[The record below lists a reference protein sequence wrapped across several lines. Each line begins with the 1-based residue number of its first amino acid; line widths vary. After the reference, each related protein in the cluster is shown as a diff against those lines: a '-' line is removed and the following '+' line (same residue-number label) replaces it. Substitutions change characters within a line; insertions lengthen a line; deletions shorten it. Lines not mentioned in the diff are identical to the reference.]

1 MNKRI
6 LTFHY
11 FLVIWLTSVFWVC
24 SSQANEIKTSAT
36 LGEYTVYYN
45 VFNSLF
51 IQPKIANI
59 HKLPRAK
66 NRSLI
71 NISVKKTSED
81 GTIPVTISG
90 YARNLMQQQTK
101 LNFREIIEKDAVYYI
116 ADLRSINREIFH
128 FDIEFQA
135 KGGSKQQLKFT
146 RKLFIEK

>member
-1 MNKRI
+1 MNKKTH
-6 LTFHY
+6 TFYH
-11 FLVIWLTSVFWVC
+11 FLAIWLISVPLVC
-24 SSQANEIKTSAT
+24 NAQANEIETSAT

-51 IQPKIANI
+51 IQPKTASIY
-59 HKLPRAK
+59 KLPRAK

-71 NISVKKTSED
+71 NISVKKTTED
-81 GTIPVTISG
+81 QTIPVTISG

-116 ADLRSINREIFH
+116 ADLRSINREVFH